1 MKGHPVSEL
10 SVACVYFGPTGF
22 WFWIRRSICARWFFV
37 ESGGIEEGGSPP
49 LIRGFMWQFQEIVGS
64 GGELNE

>member
-1 MKGHPVSEL
+1 M
-10 SVACVYFGPTGF
+10 
-22 WFWIRRSICARWFFV
+22 RWFFV